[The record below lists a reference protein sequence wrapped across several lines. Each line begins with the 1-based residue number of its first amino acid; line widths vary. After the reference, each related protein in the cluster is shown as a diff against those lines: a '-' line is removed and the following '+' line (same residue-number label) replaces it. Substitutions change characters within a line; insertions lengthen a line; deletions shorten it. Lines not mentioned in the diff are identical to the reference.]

1 MGLIKRIKKWYWENR
16 RCNTCKFVWNG
27 KECPLEPGTGFL
39 EGLHC
44 RKYKRVKQD
53 REG

>member
-1 MGLIKRIKKWYWENR
+1 MGLIKRIKKWYWKNR